1 VCLNFFNKLKKSKC
15 HTNVCARFDYIFVQR
30 FEKKTMSYE
39 PVPLGGDYDGGGS
52 KGHPKRTGGCCSPSA
67 VDKWTLFFVI
77 VIAGIF
83 TGFMLGLFLSRED
96 LQATSKATVAMHD
109 ETMETKETITKALK
123 EFRSKFP
130 DNQEELT
137 VGQVLDSIDKAHA
150 MMAWAETITKQ
161 VPTND
166 VQTIVRNVDKL
177 VGNVTVFVQMIT
189 AVFTPAP
196 DTMAKGKRDQTDRM
210 LESARGLMFRSVELL
225 SALKPSNISDMFASV
240 KRSVDSVNAIASH
253 IKGETVSKILAN
265 TAEILASAESEHVVD
280 VISRIS
286 KGALDIIDRFKQSEG
301 IRISLPLD
309 HPAAAALPAPVIVHK
324 KTA

>member
-1 VCLNFFNKLKKSKC
+1 
-15 HTNVCARFDYIFVQR
+15 
-30 FEKKTMSYE
+30 MSYE

-52 KGHPKRTGGCCSPSA
+52 KGHPKSRAGGGCCSPSA
-67 VDKWTLFFVI
+67 VDKWTLLFVI
-77 VIAGIF
+77 LIAGMF

-109 ETMETKETITKALK
+109 ETIETKETITKALK
-123 EFRSKFP
+123 EFRAKFP
-130 DNQEELT
+130 ENQEEMT
-137 VGQVLDSIDKAHA
+137 VGQILDSIDKAHA

-161 VPTND
+161 VSTND

-189 AVFTPAP
+189 SAFTPAP

-240 KRSVDSVNAIASH
+240 KRSVDSVNAIAEH
-253 IKGETVSKILAN
+253 VKGETVSKILAN

-309 HPAAAALPAPVIVHK
+309 RAPPPPVVSAVPPTFPYTTSHAPVVRAVPAILIDK
-324 KTA
+324 KSA

>member
-1 VCLNFFNKLKKSKC
+1 
-15 HTNVCARFDYIFVQR
+15 
-30 FEKKTMSYE
+30 MSYE
-39 PVPLGGDYDGGGS
+39 SVPLGGDYEGSSS
-52 KGHPKRTGGCCSPSA
+52 KGNPKSRGGCCGPVA
-67 VDKWTLFFVI
+67 IERWKLVFVI
-77 VIAGIF
+77 AIAAMF
-83 TGFMLGLFLSRED
+83 AGFMIGLFTSREE

-109 ETMETKETITKALK
+109 ETIETKETITKALK

-130 DNQEELT
+130 ENQEELT

-189 AVFTPAP
+189 AAFTPAP

-210 LESARGLMFRSVELL
+210 LESVRGLMFRTVDLL

-286 KGALDIIDRFKQSEG
+286 KGGLDIIDRFKQSEG
-301 IRISLPLD
+301 IRISLPL
-309 HPAAAALPAPVIVHK
+309 HPGPPPVYPVPAILIDK
-324 KTA
+324 KSA